1 MKIAKFNRLS
11 VRINALIL
19 SVILISFGFLF
30 WLVTSYFEDYVSNRA
45 QLDLQNQLDSVVIQ
59 LETKHQEIENIGSII
74 SSEPTITR
82 SLNQYSSRGI
92 SQAINRLVSIYPFF
106 HYVILIDKDGEV
118 FAVTTRDNQG
128 NRIPGENLLGTSTS
142 DTPQLADNMHEQI
155 STVMPLEDSWLTQ
168 LGLPLSRTQWF
179 ISPVKYQDEVIGWV
193 LVSYDWE
200 AQVMKLLDAS
210 GKNIQLAG
218 MPIVGLQ
225 IHDTEQLLLESALQ
239 DKPLSDIDILSAS
252 RDIGAIESGLKIVLE
267 FNREEVFSF
276 VKKASRLMLVLFLII
291 AALIFFVLHISIS
304 RLILNRIANIRKG
317 ALAVQQGALD
327 YQIPIDGDDELV
339 QLAELFN
346 DMTRSLADIAKI
358 ATGIANGDFSDDIH
372 PRTDKDQL
380 SIALLNM
387 TQQLK
392 KSSSDNEQQQWSKSG
407 QNILYE
413 KIRGQLEVDELASRV
428 TTFLSSYLGSPLS
441 FLYVYDTNSKVFHL
455 RGRYAV
461 NSKDILIHS
470 FKKGEGLL
478 GQAVLENK
486 KIMISDIPQA
496 YVRIGTTMGN
506 AQPKQILLCP
516 FSIGSSVKALLEIG
530 SLCDFPENKLE
541 LLDLV
546 SDTIAIS
553 LQSSQDRMQLNL
565 LLNDSQRKSTE
576 LQIQKEELKLS
587 AEELA
592 QASQY
597 KSEFLANMSHEL
609 RTPLNSLLI
618 LARLLAENPDGNLSE
633 DDVESAQVIHDSG
646 RHLLGLIND
655 ILDLSKV
662 EAGQMQFHQEQ
673 VTITEFAHG
682 MASRFRHM
690 AEDKSI
696 DFNIALAENLPEF
709 ILTDSMKLGQIVT
722 NLLSNAIKFTKQGS
736 VTLDISAHS
745 QAGLLDDTE
754 DIFIFAVQD
763 TGIGIEESKQSHVFE
778 AFKQA
783 DGSTSREHGG
793 TGLGLSISLRFA
805 HFLGGDLHL
814 ESRLGEGS
822 IFKLILPVREEQDD
836 AAVSHSNQ
844 NDKPYAQGQLKEIQ
858 AQDTP
863 VALTFEQDHPVTEK
877 LLTGH
882 SFPPFVDDRDQLKT
896 GTKLLLIVE
905 DDRHFAKILY
915 DTCHSQNCQAIVASD
930 GETGVQLSTE
940 HDFSGIILDYML
952 PGLDGAG
959 VLAKLKANPK
969 TKHIPVHLISA
980 LDNLRNMRELGAAGQ
995 SSKPVSSD
1003 KLKSIIHLL
1012 TENKQH
1018 LPAVLIVEDDSAA
1031 LFAIKKLLKSLD
1043 VDITGVNTGQAA
1055 FDIIHQKSFDVVILD
1070 LGLPD
1075 ISGFAL
1081 LDKLSADESVDL
1093 SIFIIIH
1100 SGMELSA
1107 KQQKKLAPFSGKIIL
1122 KSDHSHEELLT
1133 AVTEF
1138 ANQLSAHSGVKNL
1151 IDSQPPAETTDF
1163 EFNSRAVTKAEIQS
1177 EPDIESKPNSDTTKQ
1192 FPTSLSLSTTRTPS
1206 ASQVQPDDSELKP
1219 KANILLVDDDMRN
1232 LFSLAK
1238 VLRKYG
1244 YEVRIASSG
1253 QQSLQLLEEHA
1264 DIDVILMDI
1273 MMPEMDGYQAI
1284 ALIRQIQRCQ
1294 ETTIIALTA
1303 NVMPGDKEK
1312 CLEAGANHYLAKPLE
1327 IDQLLDLLKRI

>member
-1 MKIAKFNRLS
+1 MQIAKYKRLS

-19 SVILISFGFLF
+19 SVILISFSVLF
-30 WLVTSYFEDYVSNRA
+30 WLVSSYFEDYVSNRA
-45 QLDLQNQLDSVVIQ
+45 QLDLNNQLNSVVLQ
-59 LETKHQEIENIGSII
+59 LQNKHQEIENIGSII

-118 FAVTTRDNQG
+118 FAVTTRDSEG
-128 NRIPGENLLGTSTS
+128 NRIPGENLLGATTQ
-142 DTPQLADNMHEQI
+142 DIPQLAENMHDQI
-155 STVMPLEDSWLTQ
+155 TAVMPLKDPWLSD

-179 ISPVKYQDEVIGWV
+179 ISPVKYQESVIGWV
-193 LVSYDWE
+193 LVSYDWQG
-200 AQVMKLLDAS
+200 QVTKLLDTSA
-210 GKNIQLAG
+210 KNIQRAG

-225 IHDTEQLLLESALQ
+225 IHNTEQLILETVVQSKT
-239 DKPLSDIDILSAS
+239 DSVIDILSAS
-252 RDIGAIESGLKIVLE
+252 TELNAIEKGLKIVLE
-267 FNREEVFSF
+267 FNREQVFSF
-276 VKKASRLMLVLFLII
+276 VKTASRLMLVLFLIT

-304 RLILNRIANIRKG
+304 RLILNRIASIRQG
-317 ALAVQQGALD
+317 AIAVQQGALD

-339 QLAELFN
+339 QLAEIFN

-358 ATGIANGDFSDDIH
+358 ATDIANGDFSDDIH

-392 KSSSDNEQQQWSKSG
+392 KSFSDNEQQQWSKSG

-413 KIRGQLEVDELASRV
+413 KIRGQLEVDELASRI

-441 FLYVYDTNSKVFHL
+441 FLYVYDTNSQVYHL
-455 RGRYAV
+455 RGRYAAS
-461 NSKDILIHS
+461 SKDILFHS
-470 FKKGEGLL
+470 FKEGEGLL

-486 KIMISDIPQA
+486 KIMISDIPDD
-496 YVRIGTTMGN
+496 YVKIGTTIGN

-516 FSIGSSVKALLEIG
+516 FSVGSSVKALLEIG

-673 VTITEFAHG
+673 VIITEFAHA
-682 MASRFRHM
+682 MQSRFKHM

-696 DFNIALAENLPEF
+696 DFNIALADNLPPF

-722 NLLSNAIKFTKQGS
+722 NLLSNAIKFTKKGS
-736 VTLDISAHS
+736 VTLDICAHS
-745 QAGLLDDTE
+745 QKGLIDKSDDV
-754 DIFIFAVQD
+754 IIFAIKD
-763 TGIGIEESKQSHVFE
+763 TGIGIEESKQGHVFE

-805 HFLGGDLHL
+805 HFLSGDLQL
-814 ESRLGEGS
+814 DSRFGEGS
-822 IFKLILPVREEQDD
+822 VFKLILPVREEED
-836 AAVSHSNQ
+836 AAAVNTSHNKGIELLNQTKQIQNINTATALNFDQSDPVS
-844 NDKPYAQGQLKEIQ
+844 
-858 AQDTP
+858 
-863 VALTFEQDHPVTEK
+863 K

-882 SFPPFVDDRDQLKT
+882 SFPPFVDDRAQLESGK
-896 GTKLLLIVE
+896 KLLLIIE

-915 DTCHSQNCQAIVASD
+915 DTCHSLNCQALVASD

-959 VLAKLKANPK
+959 VLAKLKSNPL
-969 TKHIPVHLISA
+969 TNHIPVHLISA
-980 LDNLRNMRELGAAGQ
+980 LDNLRNMRELGAIGQ

-1003 KLKSIIHLL
+1003 KLKSIIDLL
-1012 TENKQH
+1012 TRDKHH

-1043 VDITGVNTGQAA
+1043 VNVTGVNTGQAA
-1055 FDIIHQKSFDVVILD
+1055 FDIIRQEIFDVIILD

-1075 ISGFAL
+1075 ISGFVL

-1100 SGMELSA
+1100 SGMELSV
-1107 KQQKKLAPFSGKIIL
+1107 KQQQKLAPFSGKVIL
-1122 KSDHSHEELLT
+1122 KSDNSHEELLN
-1133 AVTEF
+1133 AVTLF
-1138 ANQLSAHSGVKNL
+1138 ANQLNSNSTDEKHR
-1151 IDSQPPAETTDF
+1151 DTQPDKTTSVERIEKVLNKSEIKPQAEL
-1163 EFNSRAVTKAEIQS
+1163 ES
-1177 EPDIESKPNSDTTKQ
+1177 EPLPESVKQ
-1192 FPTSLSLSTTRTPS
+1192 SLSASGSALQVPS
-1206 ASQVQPDDSELKP
+1206 EETELVS

-1244 YEVRIASSG
+1244 HEVKIASSG
-1253 QQSLQLLEEHA
+1253 QQSLQLLEEHT

-1284 ALIRQIQRCQ
+1284 GLIRNIDRYK

-1312 CLEAGANHYLAKPLE
+1312 CLESGANHYLAKPLE

>member
-1 MKIAKFNRLS
+1 MKIAKFKQLNF
-11 VRINALIL
+11 RINALIL
-19 SVILISFGFLF
+19 VVILISFSLLFL
-30 WLVTSYFEDYVSNRA
+30 LVTSYFEDYVSKRA
-45 QLDLQNQLDSVVIQ
+45 EVDLNNQLNSVVQQ
-59 LETKHQEIENIGSII
+59 LRNKHKEIVNIGSII

-82 SLNQYSSRGI
+82 SLNQLSSRGI
-92 SQAINRLVSIYPFF
+92 SQAINRLVTIYPFF
-106 HYVILIDKDGEV
+106 HYVILIDQDGEI
-118 FAVTTRDNQG
+118 FAVTTRDSEG
-128 NRIPGENLLGTSTS
+128 KRIPGENLLGASTKNIPRLS
-142 DTPQLADNMHEQI
+142 EHMHDKI
-155 STVMPLEDSWLTQ
+155 STIMPLEDPWLSS
-168 LGLPLSRTQWF
+168 LGLPISRTQWF
-179 ISPVKYQDEVIGWV
+179 ISPVKFQEEVIGWV

-200 AQVMKLLDAS
+200 TQVSKLLDES
-210 GKNIQLAG
+210 GRELQRAG
-218 MPIVGLQ
+218 MPVVGLQ
-225 IHDTEQLLLESALQ
+225 IHSAEQLLLESSVQ
-239 DKPLSDIDILSAS
+239 NKSDNAISILSA
-252 RDIGAIESGLKIVLE
+252 RREADFIEKGLQIVLE

-276 VKKASRLMLVLFLII
+276 VKTASRLMLVLFLII

-304 RLILNRIANIRKG
+304 RLVLNRIMNIRQG

-358 ATGIANGDFSDDIH
+358 ATDIANGDFSDDIH

-392 KSSSDNEQQQWSKSG
+392 KSSSENEQQQWLKSG
-407 QNILYE
+407 QNYLYE
-413 KIRGQLEVDELASRV
+413 KIRGQLEVDEISSRV
-428 TTFLSSYLGSPLS
+428 TTFLSSYLDSPLS
-441 FLYVYDTNSKVFHL
+441 FLYVYDTNSKVYHL

-461 NSKDILIHS
+461 NSTDIVFRS
-470 FKKGEGLL
+470 FKKGQGIL

-486 KIMISDIPQA
+486 AILISDIPDD
-496 YVRIGTTMGN
+496 YTKVGTTLGN

-516 FSIGSSVKALLEIG
+516 FSVGSEVKALLEIG
-530 SLCDFPENKLE
+530 MFSPFSENKLE

-546 SDTIAIS
+546 SETIAIS

-576 LQIQKEELKLS
+576 LQIQQEELKLS

-618 LARLLAENPDGNLSE
+618 LARLLAENSDGNLSE
-633 DDVESAQVIHDSG
+633 DDVESAEVIHDSG

-662 EAGQMQFHQEQ
+662 EAGQMQFNQEQ
-673 VTITEFAHG
+673 VSLSDFAHG
-682 MASRFRHM
+682 MKNRFKHM

-696 DFNIALAENLPEF
+696 DFKIVLAENLPPF
-709 ILTDSMKLGQIVT
+709 ILTDSMKLGQIIT

-736 VTLDISAHS
+736 VTLDICAHS
-745 QAGLLDDTE
+745 ERGLLDESE
-754 DIFIFAVQD
+754 DVIVFAIKD

-793 TGLGLSISLRFA
+793 TGLGLSISLSFA
-805 HFLGGDLHL
+805 HFLGGDIGLQ
-814 ESRLGEGS
+814 SILGKGS
-822 IFKLILPVREEQDD
+822 VFKLVLPVRDEQNVIVDTET
-836 AAVSHSNQ
+836 VSHINARADVKQ
-844 NDKPYAQGQLKEIQ
+844 LPDKERVLA
-858 AQDTP
+858 DTFDKTN
-863 VALTFEQDHPVTEK
+863 AVTTR

-882 SFPPFVDDRDQLKT
+882 SFPPFIDDRDQLESDK
-896 GTKLLLIVE
+896 KLLLIVE

-915 DTCHSQNCQAIVASD
+915 DTCHAQNCQAIVASD

-959 VLAKLKANPK
+959 VLAKLKSNQA
-969 TKHIPVHLISA
+969 TQHIPVHLISA
-980 LDNLRNMRELGAAGQ
+980 LDNLSNMRELGAVGQ

-1003 KLKSIIHLL
+1003 KLKSIIDLL
-1012 TENKQH
+1012 TDNKQG
-1018 LPAVLIVEDDSAA
+1018 LPTVLIVEDDSAA

-1043 VDITGVNTGQAA
+1043 VRISGVNTGQAA
-1055 FDIIHQKSFDVVILD
+1055 LDIIHQQKFDVIILD

-1081 LDKLSADESVDL
+1081 LDKLSVDKSIDL

-1100 SGMELSA
+1100 SGMELSVE
-1107 KQQKKLAPFSGKIIL
+1107 QHKKLAPFGGKVIL
-1122 KSDHSHEELLT
+1122 KSDNSHEELLT
-1133 AVTEF
+1133 AVTQF
-1138 ANQLSAHSGVKNL
+1138 ANQLTPNSENKNL
-1151 IDSQPPAETTDF
+1151 IDDIQPTESKDLDPSNQMQTD
-1163 EFNSRAVTKAEIQS
+1163 S
-1177 EPDIESKPNSDTTKQ
+1177 EPKPIPEPQ
-1192 FPTSLSLSTTRTPS
+1192 PTNKLPLNKEVQTDKTDL
-1206 ASQVQPDDSELKP
+1206 AS

-1253 QQSLQLLEEHA
+1253 PQSLNLLEEHP

-1284 ALIRQIQRCQ
+1284 GLIRNIDRFK

-1312 CLEAGANHYLAKPLE
+1312 CLQSGANYYLAKPIE
-1327 IDQLLDLLKRI
+1327 IDELLDLLKGI

>member
-1 MKIAKFNRLS
+1 MQIAKYKRLS

-19 SVILISFGFLF
+19 SVILISFSLLF
-30 WLVTSYFEDYVSNRA
+30 WLVASYFSDYVSNRA
-45 QLDLQNQLDSVVIQ
+45 QLDLNNQLNSVVLQ
-59 LETKHQEIENIGSII
+59 LENKHQEIENIGSII

-118 FAVTTRDNQG
+118 FAATTRDSQG
-128 NRIPGENLLGTSTS
+128 NRIPGENLLGVTTKNI
-142 DTPQLADNMHEQI
+142 PLLAENMHEQI
-155 STVMPLEDSWLTQ
+155 STVMPSEDSWLTD

-179 ISPVKYQDEVIGWV
+179 ISPVKYQQEVIGWV

-200 AQVMKLLDAS
+200 AQVMELLDAS
-210 GKNIQLAG
+210 GKNIQRAG

-225 IHDTEQLLLESALQ
+225 IHNTEQLLLETVVQ
-239 DKPLSDIDILSAS
+239 DKSASNIDILSAS
-252 RDIGAIESGLKIVLE
+252 REIGAIENDLKMVLE

-276 VKKASRLMLVLFLII
+276 VKKASRLMLVLFLIT

-304 RLILNRIANIRKG
+304 KLILNRIANIKKG

-358 ATGIANGDFSDDIH
+358 ATDIANGDFSDDIH

-413 KIRGQLEVDELASRV
+413 KIRGQLEVDELATRV

-441 FLYVYDTNSKVFHL
+441 FLYVYDSNSQVYHL

-461 NSKDILIHS
+461 NSNDILIHS

-486 KIMISDIPQA
+486 KILISDIPKA
-496 YVRIGTTMGN
+496 YVKIGTSMGS

-516 FSIGSSVKALLEIG
+516 FSVGSSVKALLEIG

-618 LARLLAENPDGNLSE
+618 LARLLAENSDGNLSE

-662 EAGQMQFHQEQ
+662 EAGQMQFHPEH
-673 VTITEFAHG
+673 VTITEFAHA
-682 MASRFRHM
+682 MVSRFKHM

-696 DFNIALAENLPEF
+696 EFKIVLAENLPEF
-709 ILTDSMKLGQIVT
+709 ILTDNMKLGQIVT

-736 VTLDISAHS
+736 VTLDICAHTK
-745 QAGLLDDTE
+745 AGLLDETD
-754 DIFIFAVQD
+754 DVFIFAIKD

-805 HFLGGDLHL
+805 HFLGGDVQL

-822 IFKLILPVREEQDD
+822 VFKLILPVREQEQDTATVNSD
-836 AAVSHSNQ
+836 QNHQSYALGQVKEVQQQDMAAAFS
-844 NDKPYAQGQLKEIQ
+844 
-858 AQDTP
+858 
-863 VALTFEQDHPVTEK
+863 FEQIHPVTEK

-882 SFPPFVDDRDQLKT
+882 SFPPFVDDRDQLVIDK
-896 GTKLLLIVE
+896 KLLLIIE

-940 HDFSGIILDYML
+940 HNFSGIILDYML

-959 VLAKLKANPK
+959 VLAKLKSNLA
-969 TKHIPVHLISA
+969 TKQIPVHLISA

-1003 KLKSIIHLL
+1003 QLKSIIHLL
-1012 TENKQH
+1012 IQNKQH

-1031 LFAIKKLLKSLD
+1031 LFAIKKLLKSVD

-1055 FDIIHQKSFDVVILD
+1055 FDIIHQQNFDVIILD

-1081 LDKLSADESVDL
+1081 LDKLSADKSLDL

-1122 KSDHSHEELLT
+1122 KSDNSHEELLT
-1133 AVTEF
+1133 AVTLF
-1138 ANQLSAHSGVKNL
+1138 ANQLSGQGAANKPTETQQSATIETV
-1151 IDSQPPAETTDF
+1151 QP
-1163 EFNSRAVTKAEIQS
+1163 NSKVATAS
-1177 EPDIESKPNSDTTKQ
+1177 ELEPELESKADTATANH
-1192 FPTSLSLSTTRTPS
+1192 FSASLPLSTSDPEI
-1206 ASQVQPDDSELKP
+1206 QPDDTELAA

-1253 QQSLQLLEEHA
+1253 QQSLQLLEEHL

-1284 ALIRQIQRCQ
+1284 GLIRQIERCQ

-1312 CLEAGANHYLAKPLE
+1312 CLQAGANHYLAKPIE